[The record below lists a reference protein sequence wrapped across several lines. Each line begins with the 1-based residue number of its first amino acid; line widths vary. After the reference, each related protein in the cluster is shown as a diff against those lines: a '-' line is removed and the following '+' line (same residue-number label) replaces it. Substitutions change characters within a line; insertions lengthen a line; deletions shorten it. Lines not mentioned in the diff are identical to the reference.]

1 MAKEAV
7 FWSACDAETLEL
19 ESPTEAIHEYLDSMY
34 DPNVDILTAIA
45 RCCPLT
51 VTGFAPVDVNE
62 KWIVSLAAN
71 AAERFVESIDEEYGD
86 PKGDDSL
93 ITDEKWG
100 TLEAA
105 VKSAFLAAVKDLR
118 PWLCKKVEARTYTAE
133 EVETILREYCPE
145 WFGEGE

>member
-62 KWIVSLAAN
+62 KWVVSLAAN
-71 AAERFVESIDEEYGD
+71 AAERFVQVIDEEYGD
-86 PKGDDSL
+86 PWYL
-93 ITDEKWG
+93 DELLALLPAGW
-100 TLEAA
+100 TLGHRWDPKFTPYYVARSTGFVKTGFSPVEVVAA
-105 VKSAFLAAVKDLR
+105 LVLAVRGAGKEL
-118 PWLCKKVEARTYTAE
+118 
-133 EVETILREYCPE
+133 
-145 WFGEGE
+145 